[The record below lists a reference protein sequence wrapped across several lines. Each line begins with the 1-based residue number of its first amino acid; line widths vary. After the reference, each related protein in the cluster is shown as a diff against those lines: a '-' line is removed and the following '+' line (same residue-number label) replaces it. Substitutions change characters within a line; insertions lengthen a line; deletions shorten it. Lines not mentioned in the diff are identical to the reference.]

1 VSEYINPPEI
11 HAPRGYT
18 HVIAAGG
25 GRLVFVSGQVSVDAG
40 GKIVG
45 QGDMAAQAE
54 QVFANLKSALA
65 AAGADFTHVV
75 KFGVFITDISQIAAV
90 RAVRDRYIEAASP
103 PASTAVEV
111 SRLVLPEFLVEV
123 DAIAV
128 VPD

>member
-18 HVIAAGG
+18 HVVAAGG

-75 KFGVFITDISQIAAV
+75 KFGVFITDIPQIAAV